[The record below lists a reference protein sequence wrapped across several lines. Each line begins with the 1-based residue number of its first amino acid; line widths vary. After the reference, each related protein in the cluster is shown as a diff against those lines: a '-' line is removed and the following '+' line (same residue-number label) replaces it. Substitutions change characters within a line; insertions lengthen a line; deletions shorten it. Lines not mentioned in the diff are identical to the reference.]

1 MPAAS
6 GRKVPG
12 KKGCFRIAEGGNT
25 ENFNPQTGKLLLEC
39 VVDDPGEYEV
49 RLYTSRHW
57 RRSFTE
63 GTKVSLKV
71 GDEKQFKACL
81 LSKDEELVNVRQNS
95 YPETWSYI
103 GTVAFEK
110 VGNKILEL
118 SIDTIG
124 TYSRLGF
131 SVKIFRMKAKIM
143 FASCG

>member
-1 MPAAS
+1 MCKRGDIYYVDFGKKAGSEQGGVRPALVVSNNKISVPEGLDYECVPVFKLTCRTPLNISTLNFSNEGIISMPAAS

-71 GDEKQFKACL
+71 G
-81 LSKDEELVNVRQNS
+81 LSL
-95 YPETWSYI
+95 I
-103 GTVAFEK
+103 H
-110 VGNKILEL
+110 I
-118 SIDTIG
+118 
-124 TYSRLGF
+124 
-131 SVKIFRMKAKIM
+131 
-143 FASCG
+143 